1 MTRTEERLADALRAS
16 AARVRDERLCPLPEL
31 DPEPARGTARRGQA
45 AGAWRGWL
53 VPAAAAVSVA
63 LVIGLAVTLTGV
75 PSRVA
80 GAPQG
85 GRSGPIIG
93 ATSIPRYSV
102 QVTGPNPAAT
112 TVEIRSVWAG
122 ALVASAPSPRS
133 AGWAVAPSAAAAA
146 PGGRT
151 FYVAYDAERPKDAGQ
166 LWIYR
171 LSTSSPRLTRINGG
185 VIPQSATAGLRA
197 SMAVSPDGTKLVLTV
212 ASPLHVSGSGSGP
225 GTRDKIVVVDLRTGA
240 RSEWAGGLDRS
251 GRTLLIPDVSWTP
264 DGRSVVFLAL
274 WCNPAVALS
283 LCAEAFVPT
292 VQRAEQ
298 VRSIPVT
305 DSGGLLSRGSVLL
318 SQRGSGGGTVP
329 VIAGVVGGPRPGELT
344 LAVLSGRKTM
354 AGTWPVTTVERV
366 AARTGR
372 VLATDYRLAERTAR
386 AAGLSADPGGQHL
399 LLTIGTQRGYLTGW
413 IHDGNIRLL
422 PLRQQPYSGY
432 PVIAW

>member
-1 MTRTEERLADALRAS
+1 MTRTEDRLQDALQAS
-16 AARVRDERLCPLPEL
+16 TARVRDERLRPLPEL
-31 DPEPARGTARRGQA
+31 DPEPAWGTARRGQA
-45 AGAWRGWL
+45 AGA
-53 VPAAAAVSVA
+53 
-63 LVIGLAVTLTGV
+63 LAG
-75 PSRVA
+75 VA
-80 GAPQG
+80 GAGRRGGERRTGHRPGRNPDRRPQPGG
-85 GRSGPIIG
+85 GRPAGRPRRPDHRRHRHPPVFRAGRG
-93 ATSIPRYSV
+93 AEPGRHDRRDPVPCRQRAGRVGTVPR
-102 QVTGPNPAAT
+102 P
-112 TVEIRSVWAG
+112 
-122 ALVASAPSPRS
+122 

-151 FYVAYDAERPKDAGQ
+151 FYVAYDAERPKGAGQ

-171 LSTSSPRLTRINGG
+171 FSTSSPRLTRINGG

-240 RSEWAGGLDRS
+240 RSEWADGLDRS

-386 AAGLSADPGGQHL
+386 AARP
-399 LLTIGTQRGYLTGW
+399 QRG
-413 IHDGNIRLL
+413 
-422 PLRQQPYSGY
+422 SGRTS
-432 PVIAW
+432 ACC